1 MPLIQIGTGMKSVLS
16 CTEQDPFMLSD
27 TEAQHAYESEVEAF
41 ASAFAREV
49 TRRR

>member
-1 MPLIQIGTGMKSVLS
+1 MVRGTEAVASVEDM
-16 CTEQDPFMLSD
+16 TDA
-27 TEAQHAYESEVEAF
+27 EAQHAYESEVEAF